1 MILSWDKKYIE
12 LSITAKC
19 NMACHN
25 CDAMVRQAPKM
36 DNTMTIEQ
44 ITSFIKESSENNIK
58 WEIIVLTG
66 GEPLLHPDI
75 QQIIRMLNK
84 AFFNKGV
91 IYKGEYNHTTYFD
104 ENIENYIKEGLVV
117 LTNGKVKNKLLNL
130 QHKSHLI
137 NLLST
142 NKKDNNQLF
151 YPINIAPIDNTNFNV
166 SKNKE
171 YARVYKKCQC
181 AQSCLTKHGYY
192 PCTTGAA
199 IDKVF
204 GMDTG
209 IKNIKYINDDAVYKQ
224 FEDLCKYCGYF
235 NEIAPF
241 EVPEEHVKYTNKTVL
256 SPTWKKKLIEYKLKK
271 PDLTDYAK

>member
-1 MILSWDKKYIE
+1 MIPSWDKKYIE

-25 CDAMVRQAPKM
+25 CDAMIRQAPKM
-36 DNTMTIEQ
+36 DNTMTVEQ
-44 ITSFIKESSENNIK
+44 ITSFINESLENNIK

-66 GEPLLHPDI
+66 GEPLLHPNI

-84 AFFNKGV
+84 AFFKKGV
-91 IYKGEYNHTTYFD
+91 IYKGKYNHTTYFH
-104 ENIENYIKEGLVV
+104 EHIENYIKEGLVI
-117 LTNGKVKNKLLNL
+117 LTNGKQKNKLINL
-130 QHKSHLI
+130 QHTSHLI

-142 NKKDNNQLF
+142 HKKDNNQLF
-151 YPINIAPIDNTNFNV
+151 YPINIAPIDNTNYKAN
-166 SKNKE
+166 KNKE
-171 YARVYKKCQC
+171 YARVHKKCQC
-181 AQSCLTKHGYY
+181 AQPCLTKHGYY

-209 IKNIKYINDDAVYKQ
+209 IKNIKDINDDTVYKQ

-241 EVPEEHVKYTNKTVL
+241 EVPEEHVKYTNKTAL
-256 SPTWKKKLIEYKLKK
+256 SPTWKKKLIEYKIKK
-271 PDLTDYAK
+271 PDLTDYK